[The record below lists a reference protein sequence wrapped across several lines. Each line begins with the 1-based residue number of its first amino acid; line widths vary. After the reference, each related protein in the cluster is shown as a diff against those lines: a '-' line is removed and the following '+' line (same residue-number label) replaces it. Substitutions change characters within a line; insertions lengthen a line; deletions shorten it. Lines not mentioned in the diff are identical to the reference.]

1 MLCVSLA
8 TEYPS
13 APYTP
18 CQLPSVAVSRFT
30 KFATA
35 PAIRLTV
42 AVPDAVPSALVAFTV
57 TCAGV
62 MVPGA
67 VYSPLA
73 ETLPGAALAGLT
85 PPIVHV
91 TAWLEAPVTVA
102 LYCCCCPA
110 PRLTVGGL
118 TLTFSAPGPLPP
130 KNTPLTTAFVP
141 VFRVTLIFTCPD
153 TFHTR
158 YTPLLKL
165 ERLLVSSTLLV
176 FASTTCTVSTLP
188 LLSQS
193 TAYSA
198 N

>member
-18 CQLPSVAVSRFT
+18 CQLPSVAVSIFT

-42 AVPDAVPSALVAFTV
+42 A
-57 TCAGV
+57 
-62 MVPGA
+62 VPGA

-91 TAWLEAPVTVA
+91 TAGLEAPVTVA

-130 KNTPLTTAFVP
+130 KNTPLTTACIP